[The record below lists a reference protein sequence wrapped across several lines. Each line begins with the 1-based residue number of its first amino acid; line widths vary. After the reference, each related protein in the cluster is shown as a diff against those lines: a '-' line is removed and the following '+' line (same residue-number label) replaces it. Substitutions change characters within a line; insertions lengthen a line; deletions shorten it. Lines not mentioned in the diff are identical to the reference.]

1 MHTATLV
8 ATGSRQVSHHAC
20 QQHADAVSALSSCY
34 RSTLK
39 FAKVGCALLTSY
51 GYSKQKTIVTDM
63 YLTCLLIE
71 CAESKECINL
81 KHHFEH
87 CSERVQAGKG
97 HKGEDCVEELCEEL
111 FCFSCLCNDVMHC

>member
-1 MHTATLV
+1 MHVNSMLTL
-8 ATGSRQVSHHAC
+8 S
-20 QQHADAVSALSSCY
+20 LPYLLCY

-39 FAKVGCALLTSY
+39 FAKVGYAQLLLLLVASH

-63 YLTCLLIE
+63 YFACHLVE

-87 CSERVQAGKG
+87 CSEKVQAGKG
-97 HKGEDCVEELCEEL
+97 HKGEDCVEELCEESS
-111 FCFSCLCNDVMHC
+111 CFFCLCNNVIYC